1 MKSSSKSLTFTQL
14 LTSVKESKLFWV
26 VSFSILTAISA
37 QISIPIK
44 PVPFTLQTMIV
55 LLAGAF
61 LGAKNGAYSQVL
73 YIFLGAIGLPVFAQ
87 TADGTMGFARLIGP
101 TGGYLL
107 AFPIAAYLV
116 GLLTEKNQKYFT
128 VIISMFVAELVVIAF
143 GTLYLYAA
151 YLHNFVDAVKAGA
164 AIFTVWMVVKVFAAA
179 TIYFAVAKKQ
189 SRLPNSNLYRD
200 F

>member
-1 MKSSSKSLTFTQL
+1 MKISSKSLTPTQL
-14 LTSVKESKLFWV
+14 LSSVKESELFWV
-26 VSFSILTAISA
+26 ISFSILTAISA

-44 PVPFTLQTMIV
+44 PVPFTLQTMVV

-61 LGAKNGAYSQVL
+61 LGSKNGAYSQVL

-107 AFPIAAYLV
+107 AFPVAAYLV
-116 GLLTEKNQKYFT
+116 GLITEKNQKYLT
-128 VIISMFVAELVVIAF
+128 VIISMFVAELVVILF

-151 YLHNFVDAVKAGA
+151 YLHNFVDAIKAGA

-179 TIYFAVAKKQ
+179 TIYFAFAKKQ
-189 SRLPNSNLYRD
+189 PRLP
-200 F
+200 

>member
-1 MKSSSKSLTFTQL
+1 MKTSAKRLTFTQL
-14 LTSVKESKLFWV
+14 LGSVKESELFWV

-44 PVPFTLQTMIV
+44 PVPFTLQTMVV

-61 LGAKNGAYSQVL
+61 LGARNGAYSQLL
-73 YIFLGAIGLPVFAQ
+73 YIFVGAIGLPMFAQ

-116 GLLTEKNQKYFT
+116 GCLTEKNQKYFT

-179 TIYFAVAKKQ
+179 TIYFGVAKKQ
-189 SRLPNSNLYRD
+189 SKLPK
-200 F
+200 

>member
-1 MKSSSKSLTFTQL
+1 MKTSSKKLTLTHL
-14 LTSVKESKLFWV
+14 LSSVKESELFWII
-26 VSFSILTAISA
+26 SFSILTAISA

-61 LGAKNGAYSQVL
+61 LGAKKGAYSQVL

-87 TADGTMGFARLIGP
+87 TADGSMGFARLIGP

-107 AFPIAAYLV
+107 AFPVAAYLV
-116 GLLTEKNQKYFT
+116 GAFTEKNQKYLS
-128 VIISMFVAELVVIAF
+128 VIISMFVAEIVVILI

-164 AIFTVWMVVKVFAAA
+164 AIFTVWMVIKVFAAA
-179 TIYFAVAKKQ
+179 TIYFTVSKKQ
-189 SRLPNSNLYRD
+189 TRLP
-200 F
+200 

>member
-1 MKSSSKSLTFTQL
+1 MKTSSRSLTLKQL
-14 LTSVKESKLFWV
+14 ISSVRESELFWI

-73 YIFLGAIGLPVFAQ
+73 YISLGAIGLPIFAQ
-87 TADGTMGFARLIGP
+87 TADGTMGLARLIGP

-107 AFPIAAYLV
+107 AFPVAAYLV
-116 GLLTEKNQKYFT
+116 GLLTEKNQKYLT
-128 VIISMFVAELVVIAF
+128 VIISMFIAELIVVLV
-143 GTLYLYAA
+143 GTSYLYAA
-151 YLHNFVDAVKAGA
+151 YLHNFIDAVKAGA

-179 TIYFAVAKKQ
+179 TIYFAVSKEQ
-189 SRLPNSNLYRD
+189 SRLP
-200 F
+200 

>member
-1 MKSSSKSLTFTQL
+1 MKTSSKNLTITHIL
-14 LTSVKESKLFWV
+14 SSIKESEVFWV
-26 VSFSILTAISA
+26 ISFSILTAISA

-61 LGAKNGAYSQVL
+61 LGAKNGAYSQLL
-73 YIFLGAIGLPVFAQ
+73 YLFIGAIGFPVFAQ
-87 TADGTMGFARLIGP
+87 TADGTMGLARLIGP
-101 TGGYLL
+101 TGGYLI

-116 GLLTEKNQKYFT
+116 GLLTKKNQKYLT
-128 VIISMFVAELVVIAF
+128 VIISMFIAELVVIAF
-143 GTLYLYAA
+143 GTLYLYLA
-151 YLHNFVDAVKAGA
+151 YLHNFVDAIKAGA

-189 SRLPNSNLYRD
+189 TRLP
-200 F
+200 

>member
-1 MKSSSKSLTFTQL
+1 MKTSAKRLTFAQL
-14 LTSVKESKLFWV
+14 LSSVKESELFWV

-44 PVPFTLQTMIV
+44 PVPFTLQTMVV

-61 LGAKNGAYSQVL
+61 LGAKNGAYSQLL
-73 YIFLGAIGLPVFAQ
+73 YIALGAIGLPVFAQ

-107 AFPIAAYLV
+107 AFPVAAYLV
-116 GLLTEKNQKYFT
+116 GLLTEKNQKYLT

-143 GTLYLYAA
+143 GTLYLYAT
-151 YLHNFVDAVKAGA
+151 YLHNIVDAVKAGA

-179 TIYFAVAKKQ
+179 AIYFAVSKKQ
-189 SRLPNSNLYRD
+189 PRLP
-200 F
+200 

>member
-1 MKSSSKSLTFTQL
+1 MKSSVKSLTFTQL
-14 LTSVKESKLFWV
+14 FSSVKESTIFWV
-26 VSFSILTAISA
+26 LSFSILTAISA

-61 LGAKNGAYSQVL
+61 LGAKNGAYSQL
-73 YIFLGAIGLPVFAQ
+73 IYICLGAIGLPVFAQ
-87 TADGTMGFARLIGP
+87 TADGTMGLARLIGP

-107 AFPIAAYLV
+107 AFPVAAYLV
-116 GLLTEKNQKYFT
+116 GYLTEKNQKYLT
-128 VIISMFVAELVVIAF
+128 VIIAMFVAELVVIAF

-179 TIYFAVAKKQ
+179 TIYFGVAKKHPK
-189 SRLPNSNLYRD
+189 LPK
-200 F
+200 

>member
-1 MKSSSKSLTFTQL
+1 MKTSSRSLTLTQL
-14 LTSVKESKLFWV
+14 ISSVKESELFWI
-26 VSFSILTAISA
+26 VSFSILTAVSA
-37 QISIPIK
+37 QVSIPIK
-44 PVPFTLQTMIV
+44 PIPFTLQTMVV

-61 LGAKNGAYSQVL
+61 LGARNGAYSQLL
-73 YIFLGAIGLPVFAQ
+73 YIFLGATGLPIFAQ

-107 AFPIAAYLV
+107 AFPVAAYLV
-116 GLLTEKNQKYFT
+116 GLLTEKNQKYLT

-179 TIYFAVAKKQ
+179 TIYFAVSKKQ
-189 SRLPNSNLYRD
+189 PRLP
-200 F
+200 

>member
-1 MKSSSKSLTFTQL
+1 MKTSTKSLTITQL
-14 LTSVKESKLFWV
+14 LSSVKESELFWV

-37 QISIPIK
+37 QVSIPIK
-44 PVPFTLQTMIV
+44 PVPLTLQTMVV

-73 YIFLGAIGLPVFAQ
+73 YIFLGAVGLPVFAQ
-87 TADGTMGFARLIGP
+87 TADGTMGFARLISP

-107 AFPIAAYLV
+107 AFPVAAYLV
-116 GLLTEKNQKYFT
+116 GLMTKKNQRYLT
-128 VIISMFVAELVVIAF
+128 VIISMFIAELVVILF

-151 YLHNFVDAVKAGA
+151 YLHNFVDAIKAGA

-179 TIYFAVAKKQ
+179 TIYFAFAKKQ
-189 SRLPNSNLYRD
+189 PRLP
-200 F
+200 

>member
-1 MKSSSKSLTFTQL
+1 MKTSSKNLTITNIL
-14 LTSVKESKLFWV
+14 ISIKESEVFWV
-26 VSFSILTAISA
+26 VSFSVLTAISA
-37 QISIPIK
+37 QISIPVK

-61 LGAKNGAYSQVL
+61 LGAKKGAYSQLL
-73 YIFLGAIGLPVFAQ
+73 YLFIGALGFPVFAQ
-87 TADGTMGFARLIGP
+87 TSDGTMGFARLIGP
-101 TGGYLL
+101 TGGYLF

-116 GLLTEKNQKYFT
+116 GFFTEKNQKYLT
-128 VIISMFVAELVVIAF
+128 VIISMFMAELVVIAF

-151 YLHNFVDAVKAGA
+151 YLHNFVDAIKAGA

-189 SRLPNSNLYRD
+189 TRLP
-200 F
+200 